1 LNLNIHG
8 VAVAKNIFGAYPRM
22 HGSLPALRLRA
33 VRAEVAA
40 RDVSAKNG
48 GNMTEI
54 DPVWRISESGDDDEN
69 TSKKIDFF

>member
-1 LNLNIHG
+1 
-8 VAVAKNIFGAYPRM
+8 M